1 MISFIISIINL
12 LVSLAI
18 LYILLDSNISK
29 STTSAVSSIGGPS
42 PQQPGQPNAAHLK
55 YKEQLLGTHAPSKE
69 IASSSL
75 AADKPVSERNKK
87 EHRNSQQTS
96 SLHQHVGNLD
106 IESGAPTNFLF
117 STLPRDYGRASPL
130 KGDTSHI
137 VLISPPLKRD
147 GGNRGEK
154 EPQSTSSSRDDANIN
169 DTSDPYDTY
178 GSAHLSSAKK
188 AISNKAAPLK

>member
-42 PQQPGQPNAAHLK
+42 PQQPGQENAAHLK
-55 YKEQLLGTHAPSKE
+55 YKEPLLGTHAPRKE

-75 AADKPVSERNKK
+75 AADKPMSERNRR
-87 EHRNSQQTS
+87 EHGNSQQTS
-96 SLHQHVGNLD
+96 SLQQHVGNLD
-106 IESGAPTNFLF
+106 IGSGASTNFLF
-117 STLPRDYGRASPL
+117 SDPPRDYGRAAPL
-130 KGDTSHI
+130 KNNTNHI
-137 VLISPPLKRD
+137 VFISPPLKRD
-147 GGNRGEK
+147 EDNRGGK
-154 EPQSTSSSRDDANIN
+154 EPQSTSSSGDNVNAN
-169 DTSDPYDTY
+169 DTSDYDDTY
-178 GSAHLSSAKK
+178 GNARLSSARK